1 MALLEVNDLCV
12 SFPGQDG
19 EVRAVAGVDLAVEPG
34 EVVGLVGES
43 GCGKSATA
51 LAIMGLI
58 EAPGAVTA
66 RTVSLD
72 GESLLA
78 ASPRRRRQLLGQE
91 MAMVFQEPTSSL
103 NPCFTVG
110 AQIEEVLQ
118 THTSLRRPARRDR
131 ILELMGAVGIPDPA
145 ARFGA
150 YPHQLSGG
158 MNQRVMIA
166 MAIACRPRLLIA
178 DEPTTALDVTIQAQI
193 LDLLQ
198 RLQAREGMALLL
210 ITHDLAVLSQVA
222 GRVLVMYAGQVVES
236 APLAE
241 LVSAPRH
248 PYTAALLAS
257 IPGAG
262 RARGER
268 LAAIPGNVPDPARPP
283 TGCRFHPR
291 CPQAQERCR
300 REEPDLDA
308 GPRTVRCHFPLAPGS
323 GVGRA
328 K

>member
-1 MALLEVNDLCV
+1 MALLEVNGLRV
-12 SFPGQDG
+12 SFPGQEG

-58 EAPGAVTA
+58 EPPGAVSA
-66 RTVSLD
+66 GAVSLD

-78 ASPRRRRQLLGQE
+78 ASPRRRRQLLGRE

-110 AQIEEVLQ
+110 AQIEEVLR
-118 THTSLRRPARRDR
+118 THTPLPRRARRDR

-145 ARFGA
+145 ARLGA

-222 GRVLVMYAGQVVES
+222 GRVLVMYAGQVVEA

-262 RARGER
+262 HARGEH
-268 LAAIPGNVPDPARPP
+268 LDAIPGNVPDPARPP
-283 TGCRFHPR
+283 AGCRFHPR
-291 CPQAQERCR
+291 CPRVQERCR
-300 REEPDLDA
+300 LEAPALEA
-308 GPRTVRCHFPLAPGS
+308 GPRAVRCHFPLEPGAGGS
-323 GVGRA
+323 R
-328 K
+328 